1 MKMLLN
7 IVLILV
13 LSYSI
18 DYSQEQAFG
27 GELKI
32 NFENLPATW
41 SLTVKIEAYGTV
53 WDQYHDITSN
63 YNGGDTSYSQ
73 NSSRYSHAS
82 DLDWH
87 YQGWDPCLSLGLYE
101 VSVWEGSSKK
111 AWFFID
117 YRTSHLPYAASLQSV
132 DVELDYDFVNKDL
145 EMTYPNI
152 GNVTNATYYSIWELK
167 ALYELQTDDLED
179 YWDNCLVSI
188 DDGSDHPRIIWG
200 KHPDDDNSIV
210 VDNYKVYRGVTTGA
224 PPYNPT
230 YYHIATRDDD
240 VYTFTDNNYTLGGPL
255 NLHYK
260 ITALYEDL
268 ARSINETSPSN
279 SIIVSGGLFKHSESG
294 NNANNEFK
302 LEQNYPNPFN
312 PSTIINYTLPENNFV
327 SLKVYDVLGSEIAT
341 LINDFLDAGSHY
353 VEFNSA
359 NLPSGIYF
367 YKIQSGSFIETRKM
381 ILQK

>member
-1 MKMLLN
+1 M
-7 IVLILV
+7 
-13 LSYSI
+13 
-18 DYSQEQAFG
+18 
-27 GELKI
+27 
-32 NFENLPATW
+32 
-41 SLTVKIEAYGTV
+41 
-53 WDQYHDITSN
+53 
-63 YNGGDTSYSQ
+63 
-73 NSSRYSHAS
+73 
-82 DLDWH
+82 
-87 YQGWDPCLSLGLYE
+87 
-101 VSVWEGSSKK
+101 
-111 AWFFID
+111 
-117 YRTSHLPYAASLQSV
+117 
-132 DVELDYDFVNKDL
+132 
-145 EMTYPNI
+145 
-152 GNVTNATYYSIWELK
+152 
-167 ALYELQTDDLED
+167 
-179 YWDNCLVSI
+179 
-188 DDGSDHPRIIWG
+188 
-200 KHPDDDNSIV
+200 
-210 VDNYKVYRGVTTGA
+210 
-224 PPYNPT
+224 
-230 YYHIATRDDD
+230 
-240 VYTFTDNNYTLGGPL
+240 
-255 NLHYK
+255 HYK